1 MSDWYVYVV
10 YESPIVPPY
19 YCKVGYTNNPQ
30 RRLLEL
36 QQGNP
41 RVLRTPDYS
50 RQPVG
55 EFGLRLETERAA
67 KELEARVHSCLASM
81 ASRLIGDVD
90 YAKGNAPN
98 REWFADVHPEKV
110 WLLVVQ
116 EYDKMSRP

>member
-1 MSDWYVYVV
+1 
-10 YESPIVPPY
+10 
-19 YCKVGYTNNPQ
+19 
-30 RRLLEL
+30 
-36 QQGNP
+36 
-41 RVLRTPDYS
+41 
-50 RQPVG
+50 
-55 EFGLRLETERAA
+55 
-67 KELEARVHSCLASM
+67 M